1 MKILIGLMLVSILN
15 SGCLSAALIAAG
27 TSIEAQKAETR
38 AGKERFM
45 AQYNEMNIEREKEGL
60 PPLDLCTEKY
70 HFDKKWAD
78 DDAIC
83 EERIERYEAGD
94 TNALG
99 SPEMEI
105 IEYEHVG
112 IEQPEYNKMSEGERQ
127 PFTP

>member
-1 MKILIGLMLVSILN
+1 MKKLIGLLIICILN
-15 SGCLSAALIAAG
+15 TGCLSAAMIATG
-27 TSIEAQKAETR
+27 TAIEAQKAETR

-45 AQYNEMNIEREKEGL
+45 AQYNEMNIEREKQGL

-70 HFDKKWAD
+70 YFDKKWAD
-78 DDAIC
+78 DDALC
-83 EERIERYEAGD
+83 DERIERYEDGD

-99 SPEMEI
+99 SPQMEI

-112 IEQPEYNKMSEGERQ
+112 IEQPEYNKIGEGERQ